1 MIFTKLKHFDFDA
14 PKIEAVVNGDEIIIA
29 SQAYSK
35 YLAIVNDNDDFILS
49 DNYFDMNK
57 GSVKVKILSEKKP
70 RGLKVRSVFNIQ

>member
-1 MIFTKLKHFDFDA
+1 MIFSKLKHFDFVA

-49 DNYFDMNK
+49 NNYFDMNK
-57 GSVKVKILSEKKP
+57 GSVKVKILSEKN
-70 RGLKVRSVFNIQ
+70 RAA